1 MTAPSLL
8 DELEAVVGLM
18 CGFDRQ
24 RFTAELERWFR
35 THHAEIAD
43 MAKRVEVA
51 ERTLQ
56 RCKQTL
62 DTTSECWRLD
72 AERMEAAEMDAARY
86 RWLRK
91 RVDWKPLPEDATGK
105 VYLVATMVSPTYG
118 NTDGQVDDAIDDA
131 MQKAKAHG

>member
-1 MTAPSLL
+1 MTELL
-8 DELEAVVGLM
+8 KELEAVVGLM

-72 AERMEAAEMDAARY
+72 AERLEAAEMDAARY
-86 RWLRK
+86 RWLRDK
-91 RVDWKPLPEDATGK
+91 SLGQWEDHPICVSQERSPLGMRYVAPLIGGSLDA
-105 VYLVATMVSPTYG
+105 
-118 NTDGQVDDAIDDA
+118 AIDAA
-131 MQKAKAHG
+131 MHNR